1 MNLGGVGKV
10 EGTASTI
17 SVNSHF
23 PHVKCYKSIVMAN
36 MILVIVVD
44 RQAVPRSDDGAPGE
58 DGEGSPLQ
66 HRGQQRD
73 CGRHQLPD
81 SLRHPR

>member
-23 PHVKCYKSIVMAN
+23 PHVKCYKSIVMATCD
-36 MILVIVVD
+36 LGD
-44 RQAVPRSDDGAPGE
+44 CSRSP
-58 DGEGSPLQ
+58 SCSQ
-66 HRGQQRD
+66 V
-73 CGRHQLPD
+73 
-81 SLRHPR
+81 

>member
-1 MNLGGVGKV
+1 
-10 EGTASTI
+10 
-17 SVNSHF
+17 
-23 PHVKCYKSIVMAN
+23 MAN